1 MNNKIMI
8 FMNLFSYVKKS
19 FGILTAVCLLAPA
32 AAMGASLNTVR
43 KKKPKVHYSEAAL
56 KVH

>member
-8 FMNLFSYVKKS
+8 FMNLFSYVKKF

-32 AAMGASLNTVR
+32 AAMRASLNTVR

>member
-1 MNNKIMI
+1 MNDKIMI
-8 FMNLFSYVKKS
+8 LKNLLLDTKNCFHV
-19 FGILTAVCLLAPA
+19 LTAVCLLAPA